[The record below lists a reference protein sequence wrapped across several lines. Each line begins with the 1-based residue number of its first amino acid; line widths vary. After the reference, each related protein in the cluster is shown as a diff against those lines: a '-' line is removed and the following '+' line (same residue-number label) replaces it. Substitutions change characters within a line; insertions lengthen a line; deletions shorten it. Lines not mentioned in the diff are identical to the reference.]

1 MKRFNILFAVAF
13 LFFAVAAVAQPQDTP
28 PNAVPGKCYAKCMI
42 PDQYDTVTERLKVK
56 DPGTR
61 LETIPA
67 EYETVTDKALAK
79 AASTRIEVIPAAF
92 ETVTD
97 RVMVKAAAT
106 RIETIPAEYETVTEK
121 VLRKAAGQRLI
132 AVPAEYATETD
143 RREVS
148 PATTKWVKRR
158 ADKNCLSENP
168 DDCLVWCLV
177 EVPAKYETI
186 TKTVLKSAAT
196 TKSVEIPA
204 EYQTLTKQIVRTPAS
219 TRTVEIPA
227 EYKTLTK
234 TVVKTPATTR
244 TVEIPAE
251 YKTITKTVVKTP
263 ATTRTIEIPAE
274 YKTVS
279 IRKLV
284 KKGGFSE
291 WREVLCPKDVSV
303 AKIRAIQAALR
314 DKGYNPGPI
323 DNIFGSQTKAALIKF
338 QKSNGLPVG
347 SLDTETL
354 KALGVN

>member
-42 PDQYDTVTERLKVK
+42 ADQYETVTERLKVK
-56 DPGTR
+56 DAGTR

-67 EYETVTDKALAK
+67 DYETVTEQALSK
-79 AASTRIEVIPAAF
+79 AAGTRIEVIPAAF
-92 ETVTD
+92 ETVTE
-97 RVMVKAAAT
+97 RIMVKAAAT

-121 VLRKAAGQRLI
+121 VLKKAAGQRLI

-204 EYQTLTKQIVRTPAS
+204 EYQTLTKQ
-219 TRTVEIPA
+219 
-227 EYKTLTK
+227 
-234 TVVKTPATTR
+234 VVKTPATTR
-244 TVEIPAE
+244 TIELPAE
-251 YKTITKTVVKTP
+251 YKNITKTVVKTP

-303 AKIRAIQAALR
+303 AKIRQIQAALR
-314 DKGYNPGPI
+314 EKGYNPGPI
-323 DNIFGSQTKAALIKF
+323 DNIFGSQTKAALIKY
-338 QKSNGLPVG
+338 QKANGLPVG

-354 KALGVN
+354 KSLGVN